1 MAIVTIGIDLAK
13 NCFAVHGVGP
23 SGKPEFLR
31 PEGDASALALLAGV
45 SGAGAVALTVATI
58 KKKMECVQRFL
69 QRLYGFTE
77 YLHSGTP
84 V

>member
-1 MAIVTIGIDLAK
+1 MKTWANG
-13 NCFAVHGVGP
+13 GG
-23 SGKPEFLR
+23 G
-31 PEGDASALALLAGV
+31 ASALALLAGV

-77 YLHSGTP
+77 YLP
-84 V
+84 VNNPLPSEFPMKSTL

>member
-1 MAIVTIGIDLAK
+1 MKTWANG
-13 NCFAVHGVGP
+13 GG
-23 SGKPEFLR
+23 G
-31 PEGDASALALLAGV
+31 ASALALLAGV

-77 YLHSGTP
+77 YLHLMLRFSSFTDRLDVPNSVAGLGR
-84 V
+84 

>member
-1 MAIVTIGIDLAK
+1 MKTWANG
-13 NCFAVHGVGP
+13 G
-23 SGKPEFLR
+23 
-31 PEGDASALALLAGV
+31 GDASALALLAGV

-77 YLHSGTP
+77 YLQLGGLVHKS
-84 V
+84 